1 MKKKILNNVINNI
14 KKNNQNITTEQLEV
28 IEYGLESIYLT
39 TTKIIIIILLS
50 IVLDIFKE
58 TLLMLLFYNIIRL
71 FAFGLHA
78 KNSIACLITSLIL
91 FIGGA
96 YISIYLNIR
105 FTIKI
110 ILSIICT
117 VLIAIYAPADTEKRP
132 LINKKKRR
140 KFKIL
145 SIITGII
152 MTCLIIYYH
161 DNPISNFMLIG
172 FIESTIMILPITY
185 KLYGLPYN
193 NYKIYKEI

>member
-1 MKKKILNNVINNI
+1 MSNI

-50 IVLDIFKE
+50 IVLNIFKE

-78 KNSIACLITSLIL
+78 KNSISCLITSLIL

-96 YISIYLNIR
+96 YISIYLNIG

-132 LINKKKRR
+132 LINKNKR
-140 KFKIL
+140 KWGSK
-145 SIITGII
+145 
-152 MTCLIIYYH
+152 
-161 DNPISNFMLIG
+161 
-172 FIESTIMILPITY
+172 
-185 KLYGLPYN
+185 
-193 NYKIYKEI
+193 